1 MKIDKILSSSMKMDI
16 NHEEEGIT
24 LLPPLILQQEYATA
38 CVKLAVSHRD
48 DSSLGIPELKWMI
61 GSLMF

>member
-1 MKIDKILSSSMKMDI
+1 MKMDV

-48 DSSLGIPELKWMI
+48 DSSLGIAELKWMI